1 MLEFV
6 AGWRIDGDVRY
17 HHPMRLPLKP
27 HPDFPCP
34 AVTSIAVE
42 VERTGDRA
50 LALRYILTG
59 RIAELSIPAPAP
71 SRRADEL
78 WRRSCF
84 EAFLRPEDGPEHGP
98 EHGEAYFEF
107 NLAPSTEWAA
117 YRLSGYR
124 EGLAPIADIAAPRI
138 EVETTGDR
146 LTLTAA
152 IDLSAAPA
160 LAHAPW
166 RLGLSAVIEAADG
179 SKAYWALAHPAGK
192 PDFHHPDCFALRLE
206 APDAA

>member
-1 MLEFV
+1 ML
-6 AGWRIDGDVRY
+6 
-17 HHPMRLPLKP
+17 HLLKP

-42 VERTGDRA
+42 VERGEDRA
-50 LALRYILTG
+50 LALRYVLTG
-59 RIAELSIPAPAP
+59 RIAELAIPAATS

-78 WRRSCF
+78 WRHTCF
-84 EAFLRPEDGPEHGP
+84 EAFLRPEDGP

-124 EGLAPIADIAAPRI
+124 EGLAPVADIAAPRI

-146 LTLTAA
+146 LILTAA
-152 IDLSAAPA
+152 IDLSAAPE

-179 SKAYWALAHPAGK
+179 SKAYWALAHAAGK
-192 PDFHHPDCFALRLE
+192 PDFHHPDCFALRLQ
-206 APDAA
+206 ARDGA